1 LDVRESQRPQILE
14 AGLRVASRSQGA
26 ALTLD
31 AVATE
36 AGVTKPGLMYHF
48 PNRDALMTALVEYA
62 ACHMGQRMIELL
74 GKREASVAERYRSYV
89 RSAAEGQ
96 NMRAEWALWFHS
108 AYREELQE
116 AWARH
121 LDPWLLIPEGP
132 PPARRTRLITARLA
146 ADGLWAAEA
155 SGVGAP
161 NEADRA
167 AIVRH
172 ILGLIDDGGSQ

>member
-62 ACHMGQRMIELL
+62 ACRMGQRMIELL
-74 GKREASVAERYRSYV
+74 GKREALVAERYRSYV

-121 LDPWLLIPEGP
+121 LDPWLLIPEGT

-161 NEADRA
+161 SEADRA